1 MFSLKGVTFNE
12 KDLPATL
19 TNDEASI
26 SIAGMRCFPKED
38 LVSLNIDELN
48 FAQKCRGKKPS
59 QQQNIIPANMK
70 AVFQKCLRYLN
81 WLAKSHQ

>member
-38 LVSLNIDELN
+38 LVSLNINELN
-48 FAQKCRGKKPS
+48 FAQKCSGKKPS
-59 QQQNIIPANMK
+59 QQQNIIPANIK
-70 AVFQKCLRYLN
+70 AVFQKCLRYLT

>member
-38 LVSLNIDELN
+38 LVSPNINELN
-48 FAQKCRGKKPS
+48 FGQKCRGKKPS
-59 QQQNIIPANMK
+59 QQQNIIPANIK
-70 AVFQKCLRYLN
+70 AVFQKCLIYLT